1 MPQLFS
7 PSSNT
12 LARLAPPM
20 VLLGIGALAWGF
32 HTSLFSPFATDVGV
46 PVEQPVPFSHE
57 HHVGGLGID
66 CRYCHTS
73 VETSAFAG
81 IPPTETCM
89 TCHSQ
94 VWRDAPVLAPV
105 RESWTTDRPLHWTR
119 VNDLPDYVY
128 FDHSIHVQKG
138 VACVSCH
145 GRVDRMPLMAKEH
158 SLYMRWCLDCHRAP
172 EAHVGPKSE
181 VFAMRDAPQP
191 ANAKPLPSSS
201 SLLALG
207 ERRGEQPPYFEHGL
221 QAIHEGNVRITR
233 LEDCSICHR

>member
-1 MPQLFS
+1 MGQLF
-7 PSSNT
+7 PSFANT
-12 LARLAPPM
+12 LARA
-20 VLLGIGALAWGF
+20 VLPAVGLGLGGAAWAW
-32 HTSLFSPFATDVGV
+32 HTALFSPYATDVTKPV
-46 PVEQPVPFSHE
+46 PQPVPFSHQ
-57 HHVGGLGID
+57 HHVAGLGID
-66 CRYCHTS
+66 CRYCHTG

-105 RESWTTDRPLHWTR
+105 RESWMSGRPLHWNR

-145 GRVDRMPLMAKEH
+145 GRIDRMPLVAKEH
-158 SLYMRWCLDCHRAP
+158 SLYMRWCLDCHRDPQRHLQPA
-172 EAHVGPKSE
+172 SE
-181 VFAMRDAPQP
+181 VFVMKDEAAE
-191 ANAKPLPSSS
+191 SSVKARLS
-201 SLLALG
+201 MLG
-207 ERRGEQPPYFEHGL
+207 ERSGEQTPAFEPGL
-221 QAIHEGNVRITR
+221 QAAREGAVHPNR

>member
-1 MPQLFS
+1 MAQLF
-7 PSSNT
+7 PPFSNT
-12 LARLAPPM
+12 LTRLAIPCAA
-20 VLLGIGALAWGF
+20 LGLGAMAWGF
-32 HTSLFSPFATDVGV
+32 HTVIFSPYATDVGE
-46 PVEQPVPFSHE
+46 PVEQPVPFSHQ
-57 HHVGGLGID
+57 HHAGELGID

-105 RESWTTDRPLHWTR
+105 RESWTTGKPLHWTR

-128 FDHSIHVQKG
+128 FNHSIHVQKG
-138 VACVSCH
+138 VACATCH
-145 GRVDRMPLMAKEH
+145 GPVDSMPLMAKEH

-172 EAHVGPKSE
+172 ERHMGSKSE
-181 VFAMRDAPQP
+181 VFATRGE
-191 ANAKPLPSSS
+191 PLEEAVKSW
-201 SLLALG
+201 LKRRG
-207 ERRGEQPPYFEHGL
+207 EPRGEQPPYFEHGL
-221 QAIHEGNVRITR
+221 QAIHEGKVRDTR

>member
-1 MPQLFS
+1 MAQLFS
-7 PSSNT
+7 PSANT
-12 LARLAPPM
+12 LARIALPLVVVGMAT
-20 VLLGIGALAWGF
+20 LAWGA
-32 HTSLFSPFATDVGV
+32 HAVLFSSSATTVGQ
-46 PVEQPVPFSHE
+46 PVAQPVPFSHE

-105 RESWTTDRPLHWTR
+105 RESWATGKPLHWTR

-128 FDHSIHVQKG
+128 FNHSIHVQKG
-138 VACVSCH
+138 VACVNCH
-145 GRVDRMPLMAKEH
+145 GRVDRMPLMAKAH

-172 EAHVGPKSE
+172 EKHVGPADE
-181 VFAMRDAPQP
+181 VFAMSDAPLGGHER
-191 ANAKPLPSSS
+191 ARLEM
-201 SLLALG
+201 LG
-207 ERRGEQPPYFEHGL
+207 ELRGEQPPYFEHGL
-221 QAIHEGNVRITR
+221 QAIHEGKVRDTR